1 MDFSGGTTMD
11 RQTFKFILSSRSSYP
26 ESNGSGGV
34 VSIETRLQSGRS
46 GVGISLEERDFSF
59 L

>member
-11 RQTFKFILSSRSSYP
+11 RQTFKFILSSRSYYP

-34 VSIETRLQSGRS
+34 VSIVTRLRTGRS
-46 GVGISLEERDFSF
+46 GVGVSAEERNFSF